1 MDYRDYNLITI
12 TIKEDLQQGR
22 SKLMKSGLTE
32 PSTNQNA
39 KIIVVG
45 LSNAGKTSIIKS
57 LMKQFDMLSI
67 IKPTLGVN
75 RETMEFLGRDL
86 YFWDFGG
93 QDVYRD
99 RYLNEPELYFG
110 NVSFVFYVVDIQ
122 DSFLLDVSIKY
133 FQRIY
138 KSIIQLNNNPK
149 FTFLFH
155 KADPNFNIMQKG
167 IDIKKKFLESVTPD
181 LIKDKKTYSTYL
193 TSIYNPHSIISA
205 VSEPLIDQ
213 IGLKNN
219 VSEILKS
226 FCETYRLSYGI
237 IFTESYFEVGI
248 FTIDDKID
256 ELLKSYL
263 KEITA
268 QHQDKPIFDIF
279 YETIEVVSSRF
290 SIRYKGRD
298 LIFYLVVG
306 FEESHSIFHKDRL
319 GGIIEDLSKNF
330 QKLFQNIELE
340 KYFTK

>member
-1 MDYRDYNLITI
+1 MTKELYKKKTKWLIGIRIEWFGGIFRMNEEKT
-12 TIKEDLQQGR
+12 
-22 SKLMKSGLTE
+22 S
-32 PSTNQNA
+32 PNA

-45 LSNAGKTSIIKS
+45 LANAGKTSIIKS

-122 DSFLLDVSIKY
+122 NAFLLDVAIKY

-138 KSIIQLNNNPK
+138 DPIIQMNKNPK
-149 FTFLFH
+149 FVFLFH
-155 KADPNFNIMQKG
+155 KADPDFNIMQKG
-167 IDIKKKFLESVTPD
+167 IDVKQKFLETVTQM
-181 LIKDKKTYSTYL
+181 LIKDKKEYSTYL
-193 TSIYNPHSIISA
+193 TSIHNPHSIISA
-205 VSEPLIDQ
+205 VSEPLIEQ

-237 IFTESYFEVGI
+237 IFTESYFEMGMY
-248 FTIDDKID
+248 TIDEKID
-256 ELLKSYL
+256 GLLKNYL
-263 KEITA
+263 KDITA
-268 QHQDKPIFDIF
+268 EHQNKPIFDIY
-279 YETIEVVSSRF
+279 YETIQVVSSRF
-290 SIRYKGRD
+290 SIKYKGYD
-298 LIFYLVVG
+298 LFFYLVVG
-306 FEESHSIFHKDRL
+306 FEETKSIFHKDRL
-319 GGIIEDLSKNF
+319 SGVIEDLSKNF
-330 QKLFQNIELE
+330 QKLFQNIDLE
-340 KYFTK
+340 RAFTR